1 MSILGC
7 SIRID
12 VKTGLGTYWS
22 AFRTLGILQWMIL
35 YLKTVPT
42 RLLGVLVAN
51 WYHATFSGHRTSSL
65 FRGEQCSHR
74 FHSIYYTYCG
84 SPKDSTG
91 NQIHPPKA
99 MQIRI
104 GVSIAIA
111 INSVLFCYLLPPMT
125 ELSGVIQTS
134 EHHPQSFKVKRSG
147 VRDSSQLLTPKGVL
161 DFKLHLSGSWFFCK
175 VYVEYC
181 LCCRCQPVEFA

>member
-7 SIRID
+7 SINID
-12 VKTGLGTYWS
+12 MKTGLSTYWS
-22 AFRTLGILQWMIL
+22 AICTLWILQWMIL
-35 YLKTVPT
+35 YLKTVQT
-42 RLLGVLVAN
+42 LLSGISAAD
-51 WYHATFSGHRTSSL
+51 WYHATFSGHHNSSL
-65 FRGEQCSHR
+65 FLGEQCSHR

-91 NQIHPPKA
+91 NQIRPPKA

-104 GVSIAIA
+104 GISIAIA

-134 EHHPQSFKVKRSG
+134 ENHPQSFKVKMNR
-147 VRDSSQLLTPKGVL
+147 VRNSSQLLNPKGVL
-161 DFKLHLSGSWFFCK
+161 NFNLHLSGSWFFCK
-175 VYVEYC
+175 VYMEYC
-181 LCCRCQPVEFA
+181 LCCHCQPVEFV